1 MTHRV
6 WAMLFLGGSI
16 VTAYQAAADERNF
29 GEDAK
34 FLATHQQAR
43 HRPSLVFDR
52 AFFCLSQP
60 FFDKNRVKERAPK
73 KGEGPQKG
81 LKKPPSL

>member
-29 GEDAK
+29 GEDAT
-34 FLATHQQAR
+34 FLAQHEKTIILGES
-43 HRPSLVFDR
+43 PSG
-52 AFFCLSQP
+52 P
-60 FFDKNRVKERAPK
+60 RVAIVA
-73 KGEGPQKG
+73 
-81 LKKPPSL
+81 SI